1 MAPPMNDHRV
11 MLILQR
17 RVGGTVQIG
26 PDIRVTVIALN
37 NHEVRLGIVAPPTL
51 LPPAEEVHERAED
64 QSAKDHISW
73 R

>member
-1 MAPPMNDHRV
+1 MNDQRV

-26 PDIRVTVIALN
+26 AAIRVTVVALN
-37 NHEVRLGIVAPPTL
+37 SHEVRLGIVAPPEL

-64 QSAKDHISW
+64 QCGKDHISW

>member
-1 MAPPMNDHRV
+1 MNEHV
-11 MLILQR
+11 MLVLHR

-26 PDIRVTVIALN
+26 PDIRVTVMAVN
-37 NHEVRLGIVAPPTL
+37 SHEVRLGIVAPPTL

-64 QSAKDHISW
+64 QSGRDHISW